1 MFYLAKR
8 STMPAAK
15 IFLNKHISC
24 SFGGVRRASS
34 IPAVSGRID
43 LTRKRKEKQNDLFI
57 RSSRMEEEEKE
68 IQQLSTNRIQQKNK
82 INTDL
87 D

>member
-43 LTRKRKEKQNDLFI
+43 LTRKRKEN
-57 RSSRMEEEEKE
+57 
-68 IQQLSTNRIQQKNK
+68 
-82 INTDL
+82 
-87 D
+87 